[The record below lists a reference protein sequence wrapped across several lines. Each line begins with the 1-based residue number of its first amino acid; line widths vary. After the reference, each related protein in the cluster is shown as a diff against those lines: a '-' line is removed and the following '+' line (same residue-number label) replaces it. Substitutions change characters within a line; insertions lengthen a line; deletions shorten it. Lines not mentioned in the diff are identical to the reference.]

1 MQTGTLAYTLHVL
14 AAFVAVAFLVVPGLI
29 LELVG
34 RTHDV
39 VLIRKTY
46 ALASFHGRVGGPFSI
61 LILLFGIWAA
71 VANGIP
77 LGTTWLVISYVLYA
91 ILAGTGFGYHMRRE
105 LRIAGLSQTSPDSA
119 PSPELAAAIDDP
131 LATPMLWVSG
141 ILWIALIVVM
151 ILRPG

>member
-1 MQTGTLAYTLHVL
+1 MQTGTLAYTLLVL

-61 LILLFGIWAA
+61 LILLFGLWAA